1 MTPGPRWLPSCYE
14 DSIPQPQQPG
24 PVAAMAAGPFET
36 SSTLSVTTLPLTA
49 APTHCSPHGPGNS
62 TVCSCLFPLPGRLFS
77 QILGCLLPS
86 HYPPAQ
92 ISPPNIL
99 YSQLQPLYAL
109 VLVYVL
115 HRIKVF
121 FSKLETWFSGKN
133 RMDTHQSVVTSL
145 MKEPVRL
152 PNAGSKSMFKGIKK
166 YPLMVKKKK
175 KSFKIGFFQFY

>member
-99 YSQLQPLYAL
+99 YSQLQSRSMPWSWFMFFIVSKYSFQSWRHGSQAKIEWTHIR
-109 VLVYVL
+109 VL
-115 HRIKVF
+115 
-121 FSKLETWFSGKN
+121 
-133 RMDTHQSVVTSL
+133 
-145 MKEPVRL
+145 L
-152 PNAGSKSMFKGIKK
+152 PR
-166 YPLMVKKKK
+166 
-175 KSFKIGFFQFY
+175 